1 MASER
6 QVAAN
11 RRNARKSTGPRSA
24 AGKSRASRN
33 STRHGF
39 SAAARI
45 SSPERQMQIEH
56 LARQIAGDATDSL
69 TLQHARAAAK
79 AQFQLTLIRRVQVV
93 LIERIRVF
101 GRFETKNA
109 LSEQNV
115 LRMMR
120 MLQVTGDIPAVEI
133 ETRLPKVGIAEAVR
147 RALPELRKLE
157 RFARR
162 AIWSRRRALMLVA
175 GRGAARQSG

>member
-1 MASER
+1 MASE
-6 QVAAN
+6 QQIAAN

-39 SAAARI
+39 AAARI

-56 LARQIAGDATDSL
+56 LARQIAGDSTDSL
-69 TLQHARAAAK
+69 TLEHARAAAQ
-79 AQFQLTLIRRVQVV
+79 AQFQLTLIRRVQVA
-93 LIERIRVF
+93 LIERIRIF

-109 LSEQNV
+109 LSEQKV

-133 ETRLPKVGIAEAVR
+133 ETRLPKGRIAEAVR
-147 RALPELRKLE
+147 WALPELRKLE

-175 GRGAARQSG
+175 GRGAAQ